1 MTQNPTSPPTV
12 VRRGAPLWVQ
22 ILVWVGLLALL
33 IVLGLGLFRAQ
44 NPIMSIGSKVPDF
57 TLKLFDG
64 YRYQGAKQINLVAL
78 RGKVVVVNF
87 WASWCVTCAD
97 ESPVMEA
104 AWNYYQPNSQVVFLG
119 VDYTD
124 VDSKALQFLSRFDIS
139 YPNGPD
145 LGTRITPIFNRN
157 IAMPETYIVDQQGV
171 LRAEQIG
178 PFQSS
183 ADVRSAID
191 PLLNG
196 K

>member
-1 MTQNPTSPPTV
+1 MGPNTTTSSV
-12 VRRGAPLWVQ
+12 VPRRGAPLWVQ
-22 ILVWVGLLALL
+22 LLVWVGLLALL
-33 IVLGLGLFRAQ
+33 LLLGVGLFRAQ
-44 NPIMSIGSKVPDF
+44 HPILSVGSKVPDF
-57 TLKLFDG
+57 TLKLFDD
-64 YRYQGAKQINLVAL
+64 YHYQGADQVSLTTL

-104 AWNYYQPNSQVVFLG
+104 AWNYYQPDGKVVFLG

-124 VDSKALQFLSRFDIS
+124 VDSKALDFLSKYVIT

-157 IAMPETYIVDQQGV
+157 IAMPETYIVDQQGI
-171 LRAEQIG
+171 LRDEQIG
-178 PFQSS
+178 PFQSL
-183 ADVRSAID
+183 AEIQSAID
-191 PLLNG
+191 PLLGG

>member
-1 MTQNPTSPPTV
+1 MAQDLIKPPAAT
-12 VRRGAPLWVQ
+12 RRGAPLWAQ
-22 ILVWVGLLALL
+22 ILVWIGLLALL
-33 IVLGLGLFRAQ
+33 ILLGLGLFRAQ
-44 NPIMSIGSKVPDF
+44 HPIMSIGSKVPDF

-64 YRYQGAKQINLVAL
+64 YPYQGAEQVNLVAL

-104 AWNYYQPNSQVVFLG
+104 AWKYYQPQGRVVFLG

-124 VDSKALQFLSRFDIS
+124 VDAKALQFLTKYNIS

-157 IAMPETYIVDQQGV
+157 IAMPETYIVDQQGI
-171 LRAEQIG
+171 LRSEQIG
-178 PFQSS
+178 PFQTL
-183 ADVRSAID
+183 ADIRSAID

-196 K
+196 R